1 MSSRSSAE
9 TEQRI
14 LLAAQHFLAHSD
26 VSQLTMDRLAAE
38 SGVSRAT
45 LYRHFSNR
53 STLLKRLSSEFG
65 IQVCNPEDEGDI
77 HKRILQAA
85 RAVISH
91 IGSFNFTIEQVAEQA
106 GVGVATV
113 YRHFGNKENLLHAMA
128 NVMHPRRV
136 AQDLLH
142 HTTGDITTDLTGF
155 TKNVLEFMYTNHE
168 LARLVILGDAK
179 VQFLFSTAGAA
190 QERTLNSLAGY
201 LETQMQAG
209 RLKPQAPLDLAA
221 ALIGMILSF
230 AFIKPT
236 YTHTQ
241 DDVEQAANFI
251 VKLFLDGV
259 TKDKP

>member
-1 MSSRSSAE
+1 MSSQQINDLESQVLVIA
-9 TEQRI
+9 QQ
-14 LLAAQHFLAHSD
+14 LLAGTDATH
-26 VSQLTMDRLAAE
+26 LTMDRLAAE

-45 LYRHFSNR
+45 LYRHFGSR
-53 STLLKRLSSEFG
+53 SAILKRLSAELG
-65 IQVCNPEDEGDI
+65 VQVSGLEDEGDI
-77 HKRILQAA
+77 RKRILQAA
-85 RAVISH
+85 RAVISR

-113 YRHFGNKENLLHAMA
+113 YRHFGTKENLLHNMA
-128 NVMHPRRV
+128 EVMHPRRV

-142 HTTGDITTDLTGF
+142 QTTGNLKTDLTNF
-155 TKNVLEFMYTNHE
+155 TRNVLEFMYTNHE

-179 VQFLFSTAGAA
+179 VRFLFNTADAA
-190 QERTLNSLAGY
+190 QERTLNSLAAY

-209 RLKPQAPLDLAA
+209 HLKPQDPLDLSA

-241 DDVEQAANFI
+241 DDIDRAADFI
-251 VKLFLDGV
+251 VQLFLDGV
-259 TKDKP
+259 SKENQ